1 MPTKL
6 PFSAYQA
13 GGVALAQRLLGCRLL
28 HRTPEGL
35 CGGVIVETEAYMG
48 LADDAAHS
56 YRGRPD
62 GRVNVQYGP
71 GGFAY
76 IYLIYGIH
84 SCMNVV
90 ANVPGVPE
98 AVLIRALRPDTGLP
112 LMRARRPKAKT
123 DRQLCSGPGKL
134 CAALGITRA
143 QYGLDLT
150 GDALWIEDRPQPPP
164 VTACPRIGVEYA
176 RLCGQKPWRFTVT
189 GDPWVS
195 VRPPHD
201 PGKELEP

>member
-1 MPTKL
+1 MKL
-6 PFSAYQA
+6 PFAAYQCD
-13 GGVALAQRLLGCRLL
+13 GVALARRLLGCRLV
-28 HRTPEGL
+28 HDTPEGR

-56 YRGRPD
+56 WRGRPD

-76 IYLIYGIH
+76 IYLIYGMH

-90 ANVPGVPE
+90 ANAPGTPE
-98 AVLIRALRPDTGLP
+98 AVLIRALMPDEGLE
-112 LMRARRPKAKT
+112 LMGVRRPKAKN

-150 GDALWIEDRPQPPP
+150 GDQLWIEDRQGEPDL
-164 VTACPRIGVEYA
+164 VCGPRIGIDYA
-176 RLCGQKPWRFTVT
+176 QTCKDKPWRFWIK
-189 GDPWVS
+189 DCPWVS
-195 VRPPHD
+195 R
-201 PGKELEP
+201 